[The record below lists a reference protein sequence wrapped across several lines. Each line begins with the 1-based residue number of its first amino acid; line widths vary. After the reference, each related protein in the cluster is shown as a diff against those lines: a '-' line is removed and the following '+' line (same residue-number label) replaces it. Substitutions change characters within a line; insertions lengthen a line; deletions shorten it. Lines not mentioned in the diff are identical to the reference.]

1 MRLNGAVELS
11 GGATGDPNRHSFLC
25 SCNADFR
32 QRTHHQSH
40 DGEGP
45 FTAGRVLTPVDCL
58 SQKAKDDDDDEMM
71 VMLVVMTLTEGAL
84 GREDDTETEVAK
96 VTMVMVMDGDNGDGD
111 DIDARTHARTH
122 RHAHTHTLIFPP
134 NEHDLVPLSIKARR
148 TRHAPKPL
156 RRPRS
161 PRGSRQQRKS
171 TGCIEGTGDGVN
183 QARRKKPSNPRALT
197 AIAQDQ
203 RLNYVV

>member
-1 MRLNGAVELS
+1 
-11 GGATGDPNRHSFLC
+11 
-25 SCNADFR
+25 
-32 QRTHHQSH
+32 
-40 DGEGP
+40 
-45 FTAGRVLTPVDCL
+45 
-58 SQKAKDDDDDEMM
+58 M
-71 VMLVVMTLTEGAL
+71 VVVMTLTEGAL

-96 VTMVMVMDGDNGDGD
+96 VTMAMVMDGDNGDGD
-111 DIDARTHARTH
+111 DIDARPHARTH
-122 RHAHTHTLIFPP
+122 AQTRTHTFFVAP
-134 NEHDLVPLSIKARR
+134 ERARHGAVVHRARR